1 MELKNFQEM
10 NDMSTQKTK
19 ATELDVKQFIET
31 TLSDATKQ
39 QDAFALLELMKSIS
53 GHEPKMWGPS
63 IIGFGSYS
71 YTYPSGHSG
80 EAPLIGFSPRK
91 AAISLYVFTGLDEHA
106 HLLDGLGKFTMGK
119 ACIYVKK
126 LSDIDVKVL
135 KALMKYTITYLQ
147 KTYGSS
153 QS

>member
-1 MELKNFQEM
+1 MAKNKTSETEQSVQDFLEISL
-10 NDMSTQKTK
+10 NDENKK
-19 ATELDVKQFIET
+19 A
-31 TLSDATKQ
+31 
-39 QDAFALLELMKSIS
+39 DAFALLELMKNIS

-91 AAISLYVFTGLDEHA
+91 AAFSLYVFTGLEEHT

-126 LSDIDVKVL
+126 LSDIDQKVL
-135 KALMKYTITYLQ
+135 LSLMKHTIKHLK
-147 KTYGSS
+147 KTYGKS
-153 QS
+153 

>member
-53 GHEPKMWGPS
+53 GHEPKMWGPTM
-63 IIGFGSYS
+63 IGFGTYQ
-71 YTYPSGHSG
+71 YTTDSGHSG
-80 EAPLIGFSPRK
+80 EFFIIGFSPRK
-91 AAISLYVFTGLDEHA
+91 AAFSLYVNAPGNDNPE
-106 HLLDGLGKFTMGK
+106 LLEKLGNYKMG
-119 ACIYVKK
+119 
-126 LSDIDVKVL
+126 
-135 KALMKYTITYLQ
+135 
-147 KTYGSS
+147 
-153 QS
+153 

>member
-10 NDMSTQKTK
+10 NDMSAQKTK

-80 EAPLIGFSPRK
+80 VAPLIGFSPRK
-91 AAISLYVFTGLDEHA
+91 AAISLYVCTGLDEHA

-126 LSDIDVKVL
+126 LSDIDQKVL
-135 KALMKYTITYLQ
+135 LSLMKHTIKHLK
-147 KTYGSS
+147 KTYGKS
-153 QS
+153 

>member
-10 NDMSTQKTK
+10 NDMSAQKTK

-80 EAPLIGFSPRK
+80 VAPLIGFFPRK

-126 LSDIDVKVL
+126 LSDIDQKVL
-135 KALMKYTITYLQ
+135 LSLMKHTIKHLK
-147 KTYGSS
+147 KTYGKS
-153 QS
+153 

>member
-80 EAPLIGFSPRK
+80 VAPLIGFSPRK
-91 AAISLYVFTGLDEHA
+91 AAISLYVFTGLSEHE
-106 HLLDGLGKFTMGK
+106 HLLEGLGKHTIGK

>member
-1 MELKNFQEM
+1 M
-10 NDMSTQKTK
+10 NDMSAQKTK

-80 EAPLIGFSPRK
+80 VAPLIGFSPRK

-126 LSDIDVKVL
+126 LSDIDQKVL
-135 KALMKYTITYLQ
+135 LPLMKHTIKHLK
-147 KTYGSS
+147 KTYGKS
-153 QS
+153 